1 MPGEWS
7 TQSRCE
13 SDRQHRGKSQFQQET
28 ANPNQPLTV
37 MEPVAP
43 SLFVGAPSGAG
54 MTFEL
59 IDIAVRDKQAHPRLT
74 NRTTGHVRAVLTESQ
89 DGRLQ
94 THELAIAV
102 WADLPDGSSE
112 GDVDMALML
121 KAATII
127 ARVKSNLDRPT

>member
-1 MPGEWS
+1 
-7 TQSRCE
+7 
-13 SDRQHRGKSQFQQET
+13 
-28 ANPNQPLTV
+28 
-37 MEPVAP
+37 
-43 SLFVGAPSGAG
+43 

-59 IDIAVRDKQAHPRLT
+59 IDIAVRDKQAHPRLA
-74 NRTTGHVRAVLTESQ
+74 NRTTGHVRAVLSEVQ
-89 DGRLQ
+89 DGRPQ

-127 ARVKSNLDRPT
+127 ARLKSSLTPPG